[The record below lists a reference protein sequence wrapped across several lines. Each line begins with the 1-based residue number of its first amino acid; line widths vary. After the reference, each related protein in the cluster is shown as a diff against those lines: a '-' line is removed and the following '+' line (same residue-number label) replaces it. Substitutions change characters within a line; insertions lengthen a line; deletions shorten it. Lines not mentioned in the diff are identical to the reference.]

1 MFYST
6 LLSLALAATTEAV
19 GPHKGRGA
27 HARGQ
32 VNNLLG
38 GAGGRSNGLRN
49 KGLLNKLPIVGPVV
63 DRINVPGRP
72 KWPGEG
78 NSATS
83 PEYPY
88 LFAAPL
94 SQAARTVDALRA
106 KVESEGPVA
115 ESAAPAPAA
124 EETPAEAPA
133 EATDVAEGGDAS

>member
-94 SQAARTVDALRA
+94 PIPEIAQPLFTETVNGVPVRTQRMNTNMVSQTLR
-106 KVESEGPVA
+106 
-115 ESAAPAPAA
+115 
-124 EETPAEAPA
+124 
-133 EATDVAEGGDAS
+133 

>member
-19 GPHKGRGA
+19 GAHKGRGA

-32 VNNLLG
+32 ANNLLG

-94 SQAARTVDALRA
+94 PIPEIAQPLFTETVNGVPVRTRRMNTNMVSQTLR
-106 KVESEGPVA
+106 
-115 ESAAPAPAA
+115 
-124 EETPAEAPA
+124 
-133 EATDVAEGGDAS
+133 

>member
-72 KWPGEG
+72 RWPGEG

-94 SQAARTVDALRA
+94 PIPEIAQPLFTETVNGVPVRTRRMNTNMVSQTLR
-106 KVESEGPVA
+106 
-115 ESAAPAPAA
+115 
-124 EETPAEAPA
+124 
-133 EATDVAEGGDAS
+133 

>member
-6 LLSLALAATTEAV
+6 LLSLALATTTEAL
-19 GPHKGRGA
+19 GPHRGRGA
-27 HARGQ
+27 SSKGHTHD
-32 VNNLLG
+32 LLG
-38 GAGGRSNGLRN
+38 GAGGHSNGLRN
-49 KGLLNKLPIVGPVV
+49 KGLLNKLPVVGPVV

-94 SQAARTVDALRA
+94 PIPEIAQPLFTETVNGVPVRARRMQPKHDVSLSQTLPLT
-106 KVESEGPVA
+106 STFL
-115 ESAAPAPAA
+115 SA
-124 EETPAEAPA
+124 
-133 EATDVAEGGDAS
+133 D

>member
-6 LLSLALAATTEAV
+6 LLSLALAATTEAA
-19 GPHKGRGA
+19 GSHRGRGA
-27 HARGQ
+27 RGHLP
-32 VNNLLG
+32 NLLG
-38 GAGGRSNGLRN
+38 GAGGRSNDLRN

-63 DRINVPGRP
+63 DRIDVPGRP

-94 SQAARTVDALRA
+94 PIPEIAQPVFTETVNGVPVRGRMMQPNMVSQTLR
-106 KVESEGPVA
+106 
-115 ESAAPAPAA
+115 
-124 EETPAEAPA
+124 
-133 EATDVAEGGDAS
+133 

>member
-27 HARGQ
+27 HTRG
-32 VNNLLG
+32 NLLG

-94 SQAARTVDALRA
+94 PIPEIAQPLFTETVNGVPVRTRRGGNQHGVSDSPLT
-106 KVESEGPVA
+106 STFH
-115 ESAAPAPAA
+115 SA
-124 EETPAEAPA
+124 
-133 EATDVAEGGDAS
+133 D

>member
-6 LLSLALAATTEAV
+6 LLSLALATTTEAL
-19 GPHKGRGA
+19 GPHKGRG
-27 HARGQ
+27 HSARGHLPS
-32 VNNLLG
+32 LLG

-49 KGLLNKLPIVGPVV
+49 KGLLNKLPVVGPVV
-63 DRINVPGRP
+63 DRIDVPGRP

-94 SQAARTVDALRA
+94 PIPEIAQPLFTETVNGVPVRTRRM
-106 KVESEGPVA
+106 
-115 ESAAPAPAA
+115 
-124 EETPAEAPA
+124 
-133 EATDVAEGGDAS
+133 

>member
-6 LLSLALAATTEAV
+6 LLSLALATTTEAL
-19 GPHKGRGA
+19 GPHKGRSHSSKG
-27 HARGQ
+27 HLP
-32 VNNLLG
+32 NLLG

-49 KGLLNKLPIVGPVV
+49 KGLLNKLPVVGPVV

-94 SQAARTVDALRA
+94 PIPEIAQPLFTETVNGVPVCARMMYPNVMSQTLC
-106 KVESEGPVA
+106 
-115 ESAAPAPAA
+115 
-124 EETPAEAPA
+124 
-133 EATDVAEGGDAS
+133 